1 MIGIVFNNSILF
13 SRSPKLKRQ
22 KALFLP
28 ERQLVK
34 DSAVLIKQNGE
45 KIKGTLVLT
54 YEHLIFLGNGKKE
67 IKMEKEV
74 REIHSNSSKT
84 KFLGM
89 PEGFQIENGDILLKV
104 SFPQYWFNRINEQ
117 KIETAS

>member
-54 YEHLIFLGNGKKE
+54 YDHLIFLGNGKKE
-67 IKMEKEV
+67 IKIEKKFV
-74 REIHSNSSKT
+74 KFIQIVARLNS
-84 KFLGM
+84 L
-89 PEGFQIENGDILLKV
+89 ECQKV
-104 SFPQYWFNRINEQ
+104 SKLKMAI
-117 KIETAS
+117 SC

>member
-67 IKMEKEV
+67 IKMVETSHAS
-74 REIHSNSSKT
+74 IGIDT
-84 KFLGM
+84 
-89 PEGFQIENGDILLKV
+89 PEDLDKARKMLK
-104 SFPQYWFNRINEQ
+104 
-117 KIETAS
+117 